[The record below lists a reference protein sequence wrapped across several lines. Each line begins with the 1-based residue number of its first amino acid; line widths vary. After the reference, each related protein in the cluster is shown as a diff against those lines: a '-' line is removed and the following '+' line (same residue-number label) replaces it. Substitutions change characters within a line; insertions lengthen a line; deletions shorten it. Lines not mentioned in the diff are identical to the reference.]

1 MMQSIKLC
9 EKTVRRLAEAAL
21 QARENAYCPYSG
33 FAVGAALLT
42 ADGKIY
48 TGVNIENAA
57 FGPTNCAERTA
68 FFTAVAAGEREF
80 AAIAVAGG
88 KAGEAPQDFC
98 APCGVCR
105 QVMREFC
112 RDDFSIILAKPGA
125 EKVCTLRAL
134 LPESFSPENLRERE

>member
-1 MMQSIKLC
+1 MGIELC
-9 EKTVRRLAEAAL
+9 EAMAQRLADAAL

-42 ADGKIY
+42 ADGKLY

-68 FFTAVAAGEREF
+68 FFTAVAAGERDF
-80 AAIAVAGG
+80 TAIAIAGG
-88 KAGEAPQDFC
+88 KAGEAPKDFC

-112 RDDFSIILAKPGA
+112 RDDFKIIFAKPGA
-125 EKVCTLRAL
+125 VKVYTLKEL
-134 LPESFSPENLRERE
+134 LPESFSPDNLNEQE

>member
-1 MMQSIKLC
+1 MGIELCDAMM
-9 EKTVRRLAEAAL
+9 RRLAEAAL
-21 QARENAYCPYSG
+21 QGRENAYCPYSG

-42 ADGKIY
+42 AVGKIY

-68 FFTAVAAGEREF
+68 FFTAVAAGERDF
-80 AAIAVAGG
+80 TAIAIAGG
-88 KAGEAPQDFC
+88 KANEAPKDFC

-112 RDDFSIILAKPGA
+112 RDDFKIILAKPGA
-125 EKVCTLRAL
+125 VRVFALKEL
-134 LPESFSPENLRERE
+134 LPESFSPDNLNGQE

>member
-1 MMQSIKLC
+1 MGIELC
-9 EKTVRRLAEAAL
+9 EAIEHRLADAAL
-21 QARENAYCPYSG
+21 QVRENAYCPYSG

-42 ADGKIY
+42 GDGKIY

-68 FFTAVAAGEREF
+68 FFTAVAAGERDF
-80 AAIAVAGG
+80 AAIAIAGG
-88 KAGEAPQDFC
+88 KAGEAPKDFC

-112 RDDFSIILAKPGA
+112 RDDFKIILAKPGA
-125 EKVCTLRAL
+125 VRVFTLKEL
-134 LPESFSPENLRERE
+134 LPESFSPDNLNGQE

>member
-1 MMQSIKLC
+1 MGIERC
-9 EKTVRRLAEAAL
+9 EAIEHRLAEAAL

-42 ADGKIY
+42 GDGKLY

-68 FFTAVAAGEREF
+68 FFTAVAAGERNF
-80 AAIAVAGG
+80 AAIAIAGG
-88 KAGEAPQDFC
+88 KAGEAPKDFC

-112 RDDFSIILAKPGA
+112 RDDFKIILAKPGA
-125 EKVCTLRAL
+125 VRVFTLKEL
-134 LPESFSPENLRERE
+134 LPESFSPDNLNGQE

>member
-1 MMQSIKLC
+1 MGIELC
-9 EKTVRRLAEAAL
+9 EAMAQRLADAAL

-42 ADGKIY
+42 ADGKLY

-68 FFTAVAAGEREF
+68 FFTAVAAGERDF
-80 AAIAVAGG
+80 TAIAIAGG
-88 KAGEAPQDFC
+88 KAGEAPKDFC

-112 RDDFSIILAKPGA
+112 RDDFKIILAKPGA
-125 EKVCTLRAL
+125 VKVYTLKEL
-134 LPESFSPENLRERE
+134 LPESFSPDNLNGQE

>member
-1 MMQSIKLC
+1 MGIELC
-9 EKTVRRLAEAAL
+9 DAIEHRLAEAAL

-42 ADGKIY
+42 GDGKIY

-68 FFTAVAAGEREF
+68 FFTAVAAGERDF
-80 AAIAVAGG
+80 AAIAIAGG
-88 KAGEAPQDFC
+88 KAGEAPKDFC

-112 RDDFSIILAKPGA
+112 RDDFKIILAKPGA
-125 EKVCTLRAL
+125 VRVFTLKEL
-134 LPESFSPENLRERE
+134 LPESFSPDNLNGQE